1 MNDTLRPSGVRS
13 RRRSPWRRR
22 IAAALPLLAFASVLW
37 LKPMGLLLWARI
49 RILTNIPRTA
59 IAEPRPPASF
69 PDPTRSASGGVDGE
83 GCAASALPDP
93 FDSSADCE
101 VGAKSPRAHADVPGT
116 S

>member
-1 MNDTLRPSGVRS
+1 MNRTPGGPGAGR

-22 IAAALPLLAFASVLW
+22 LVAALPLLAFASVLW

-59 IAEPRPPASF
+59 IAEPKVRDSF
-69 PDPTRSASGGVDGE
+69 PDPIAPVAAGADRE
-83 GCAASALPDP
+83 GRAAFTLPDRAVP
-93 FDSSADCE
+93 NVDCE
-101 VGAKSPRAHADVPGT
+101 VGAKSPPADADELDA